1 MTHSIYWQ
9 PILSITNLHLFAGG
23 TDIIACF
30 MGHNWTVPVYKGEIQ
45 GLVLGCDMESWDDEG
60 RQVDVDLQ

>member
-1 MTHSIYWQ
+1 MGRCVW
-9 PILSITNLHLFAGG
+9 ILINLNLFAGG

-30 MGHNWTVPVYKGEIQ
+30 MGQNWTVPVYKGEIQ

-60 RQVDVDLQ
+60 RQV